1 MERTMSG
8 QLIGTAA
15 KAAGLNPRTLRFYE
29 RVGLLPHPARTRA
42 GYRVYGDDALARLA
56 FIGRA
61 KDLGLNL
68 KEIRGILEQRDRG
81 RLSCAAV
88 RDMLADHVARLD
100 TQIARLRTFRSE
112 LAAILE
118 DSRAA
123 RARNGLSQTATA
135 GSPGSICPII
145 ERFGDPK
152 PLRRLQNGDRRGA
165 YQSHGGI
172 KPS

>member
-1 MERTMSG
+1 MSG

-68 KEIRGILEQRDRG
+68 KEIRVKLLDGVVAQARIEGKGEGVLRAGDIQGGPNLEVLNPDHPIATLSKEGKLQAGLTIKLGEEVIGAISVGGAPTGDADEACARAGLEKIRDRI
-81 RLSCAAV
+81 R
-88 RDMLADHVARLD
+88 
-100 TQIARLRTFRSE
+100 
-112 LAAILE
+112 
-118 DSRAA
+118 
-123 RARNGLSQTATA
+123 
-135 GSPGSICPII
+135 
-145 ERFGDPK
+145 
-152 PLRRLQNGDRRGA
+152 
-165 YQSHGGI
+165 
-172 KPS
+172 